1 MPTLIRSERQ
11 TLRAI
16 QEHRLLRCRRAGAA
30 YTQISTVGVVYH
42 SERADAS
49 LNLVTPHQGVAWTR
63 GEDLKQGFKLLERRG
78 RTPRLEYLR
87 GLFPEAFSR
96 QLVLYGLQHEAE
108 AAVWLYSPIQGPFP
122 AGESPFGRP
131 VENGYLEGFNVEEV
145 NTQRTLGIWLRM
157 FRSAAYGVDI
167 PSVDVQTVEALQQE
181 RVNGDSIFILGY
193 YHNTPI
199 AALQIVIGP
208 KAAEIIEP
216 AIIAPWSGMGFEEM
230 MMAFAMQL
238 LQMRNRETVYIVANN
253 DTIGSRYLRLGFIQI
268 TQVVTYVQV

>member
-42 SERADAS
+42 SERADAT

-78 RTPRLEYLR
+78 RIPRLEYLR

-96 QLVLYGLQHEAE
+96 QLALYGLQLENE
-108 AAVWLYSPIQGPFP
+108 STVWLYSPIQGPFP
-122 AGESPFGRP
+122 DGESPFGRP
-131 VENGYLEGFNVEEV
+131 TENGYLEGFHVEEV

-167 PSVDVQTVEALQQE
+167 PSVDIHDIEPLQQE
-181 RVNGDSIFILGY
+181 RVNGDSIFVLGY

-199 AALQIVIGP
+199 AALHIVVGP

-216 AIIAPWSGMGFEEM
+216 AIIAPWSGMGFEEILIG
-230 MMAFAMQL
+230 FAVQL
-238 LQMRNRETVYIVANN
+238 LQLRNRETVYTVTNN
-253 DTIGSRYLRLGFIQI
+253 GESGQRYLRLGFIQI